1 MKKKSY
7 FLFTYFELNSTL
19 YSTIQD
25 KKNKQFFQ
33 YCQYLIKSIV
43 RANCSDG
50 FKLVRDLNS
59 L

>member
-25 KKNKQFFQ
+25 KKINSSFN
-33 YCQYLIKSIV
+33 IV
-43 RANCSDG
+43 NI
-50 FKLVRDLNS
+50 
-59 L
+59 